1 MSISDWI
8 SDVCSSD
15 LLALEL
21 GQISDPIQTDYGYHI
36 ILRIPV
42 DREQVKADCTADYK
56 LQQLTQQWMDEAVV
70 ETTQAYDE
78 LDVKLFY
85 QNLTAQTE
93 ARAAAAAAESAAPAE
108 STAPAESGTPEES
121 SVPTEGQ

>member
-1 MSISDWI
+1 M
-8 SDVCSSD
+8 
-15 LLALEL
+15 
-21 GQISDPIQTDYGYHI
+21 
-36 ILRIPV
+36 

-93 ARAAAAAAESAAPAE
+93 ARAAAAAAESAAPVE
-108 STAPAESGTPEES
+108 STAPAESGAPEES

>member
-1 MSISDWI
+1 M
-8 SDVCSSD
+8 VPEFEEGA
-15 LLALEL
+15 LALEL

>member
-1 MSISDWI
+1 MVSTTA
-8 SDVCSSD
+8 SS
-15 LLALEL
+15 
-21 GQISDPIQTDYGYHI
+21 IQTDYGYHI

-78 LDVKLFY
+78 LD
-85 QNLTAQTE
+85 E
-93 ARAAAAAAESAAPAE
+93 IGRAH
-108 STAPAESGTPEES
+108 
-121 SVPTEGQ
+121 V

>member
-1 MSISDWI
+1 MISFLLFCMSYNLFRNSGR
-8 SDVCSSD
+8 
-15 LLALEL
+15 LR
-21 GQISDPIQTDYGYHI
+21 GY
-36 ILRIPV
+36 PK
-42 DREQVKADCTADYK
+42 QGKADCTADYK

-93 ARAAAAAAESAAPAE
+93 ARAAAVESAAPAQ
-108 STAPAESGTPEES
+108 STAPAESGAPEES